1 MILKKSILSIAFI
14 LIICVEVNA
23 QILNDEKFI
32 ASINKTTLSIK
43 IDGNIDEEAWNKAKI
58 YTNFKQNF
66 PFDTSYAKMQ
76 TEVKLMFDDN
86 NLYISAVCYQP
97 KKYIVQ
103 GLRRDYGNG
112 SSDIFFV
119 LIDPFK
125 DKLNGFYFSVTPY
138 GVQKEAL
145 IFNGN
150 DLNIDW
156 DNKWFSE
163 AKQHDDKYVVEMS
176 IPFKTLRYKFNDI
189 SEWNINFCR
198 NNLLINERS
207 SWASIGRNFRMI
219 DVTFNGKLKWEENP
233 PKPSSNISLI
243 PYLAS
248 SSNKN
253 FLDGSK
259 GKSELQPG
267 FDAKIAL
274 TTSLNLDLTVNSD
287 FAQVEADQQ
296 ITNLSRF
303 EISFPERRQ
312 FFLENRDIFNGF
324 GSDNINPFF
333 SRRIGLAK
341 NESNGQNVKVPII
354 AGARISGRI
363 NKNWRLGFL
372 NIQTA
377 KSEEFNTASTNFTVA
392 AVQRRIGARSN
403 IGFIAVNKDEID
415 NKLSVTRFNRVIGI
429 DYNLGSQDAKWTG
442 KYFIHKT
449 VTPIAQEGQFAMA
462 ANLNYND
469 VKFRFNQ
476 GIENIG
482 INYKSDLGYVPR
494 NGYTRLQGNFNY
506 VIFPKSSISKHI
518 NSISIG
524 PDYDIYYGKNDKR
537 VTDWD
542 AGIFYR
548 ISFQNSAEISGA
560 MARMDYTYL
569 FSDFDPTNTGG
580 LQLKKGTS
588 YFYMSNRLNFRS
600 NARKPFYYNINTRV
614 GNYFNGNIIQLQ
626 ANLNYRIQPT
636 GIIGLD
642 IRYTKINL
650 PSPYNSTTLWL
661 IGPKAELA
669 FSRSLFLNAFFQ
681 YNNQINNFNTN
692 IRFQW
697 RFKPVSDFFLVY
709 TDNYFATA
717 DDNTFVNGLPIKA
730 FQVKNRA
737 IVAKLTYWF
746 NL

>member
-1 MILKKSILSIAFI
+1 MQIKKFILLIILSIIFI
-14 LIICVEVNA
+14 SPLQSQN
-23 QILNDEKFI
+23 LNDQKFI
-32 ASINKTTLSIK
+32 ANINKTNSPIK
-43 IDGNIDEEAWNKAKI
+43 IDGDLNEEAWAQAKI
-58 YTNFKQNF
+58 YSHFKQNF
-66 PFDTSYAKMQ
+66 PSDTSFAKMQ
-76 TEVKLMFDDN
+76 TEVKIFFDDN

-97 KKYIVQ
+97 KKYVVQ

-138 GVQKEAL
+138 GVQKEGL
-145 IFNGN
+145 IFNGSDN
-150 DLNIDW
+150 NYDW

-163 AKQHDDKYVVEMS
+163 AKQYDDKYVVEMA
-176 IPFKTLRYKFNDI
+176 IPFKTLRYKLSNKT
-189 SEWNINFCR
+189 EWNINFCR
-198 NNLLINERS
+198 NNLLLNERS
-207 SWASIGRNFRMI
+207 SWAPIGRNFRMI
-219 DVTFNGKLKWEENP
+219 DVTFNGKMKWDINP

-243 PYLAS
+243 PYLS
-248 SSNKN
+248 TSSNKN
-253 FLDGSK
+253 FLDDSK
-259 GKSELQPG
+259 RKSEFQPG

-274 TTSLNLDLTVNSD
+274 TTSLNLDLTVNPD

-324 GSDNINPFF
+324 GFDNVNPFF

-341 NESNGQNVKVPII
+341 NEATGLNVKVPII

-363 NKNWRLGFL
+363 NQDWRLGFL

-377 KSEEFNTASTNFTVA
+377 KSDEFKTASTNFTVA

-403 IGFIAVNKDEID
+403 IGFIAVNKDELD
-415 NKLSVTRFNRVIGI
+415 NKLSTTRFNRVFGV
-429 DYNLGSQDAKWTG
+429 DFNLGSKDGKWSG

-449 VTPIAQEGQFAMA
+449 VTPISQDGQFAMA
-462 ANLNYND
+462 AFIEYNT
-469 VKFRFNQ
+469 VKLRINQ
-476 GIENIG
+476 SIENIG

-494 NGYTRLQGNFNY
+494 NGYNRFEGNLNY
-506 VIFPKSSISKHI
+506 VIFPKSSLSKKI
-518 NSISIG
+518 NSISFG
-524 PDYDIYYGKNDKR
+524 PDYDIYYGKTDKKI
-537 VTDWD
+537 TDWD
-542 AGIFYR
+542 ASIQYK
-548 ISFQNSAEISGA
+548 IVFQNSSEISGA
-560 MARMDYTYL
+560 IARMDYTYL

-580 LQLKKGTS
+580 LEFKKGNS
-588 YFYMSNRLNFRS
+588 YFYMSNRLNFKS
-600 NARKPFYYNINTRV
+600 NPRNHFYFSINTRF
-614 GNYFNGNIIQLQ
+614 GKYFNGNIKQLQ
-626 ANLNYRIQPT
+626 TSFSYRIQPT
-636 GIIGLD
+636 GIISLD
-642 IRYTKINL
+642 VNYTRINL
-650 PSPYNSTTLWL
+650 PSPYNSTSLWL

-669 FSRSLFLNAFFQ
+669 FSRSVFLNAFFQ

-717 DDNTFVNGLPIKA
+717 DDNRLVNGLPAKA

-737 IVAKLTYWF
+737 IIAKLTYWL